1 MPADEKVVSAQQK
14 NRKKNSGTS
23 FSTDN
28 FPVNNCHLL
37 CNYDIPAILMRRRS
51 FFFRNASDPH
61 SPSASVMYACVT
73 NHLNEARLLTASASF
88 LWTGGLADRA
98 SQEGPVSVLSR
109 CSNSQAKGNCGQEV
123 PQRLPPPPSE
133 APVLTM

>member
-1 MPADEKVVSAQQK
+1 MKKLSVL
-14 NRKKNSGTS
+14 NRKTEKRTVGQV
-23 FSTDN
+23 FQQDN

-37 CNYDIPAILMRRRS
+37 CNYDISAILMRRRS